1 MYSIILEYLSK
12 KKKKN
17 PEYVSKAYLLLSGQE
32 MSHGISNI
40 FKQLLDTNIENI
52 IKCKVL
58 FWLLWEVLKARGRIR
73 KIRSG
78 RWKKET
84 LIPLNQLPPS
94 RSSIDKHV
102 SAEKIVEI
110 IVQNLVEATKCLSKR
125 AIINK
130 L

>member
-1 MYSIILEYLSK
+1 MYSIISGYLSK

-52 IKCKVL
+52 IKYKVL

-73 KIRSG
+73 KIRSALYADECYG
-78 RWKKET
+78 KC
-84 LIPLNQLPPS
+84 S
-94 RSSIDKHV
+94 SSIRK
-102 SAEKIVEI
+102 KI
-110 IVQNLVEATKCLSKR
+110 NG
-125 AIINK
+125 N
-130 L
+130 